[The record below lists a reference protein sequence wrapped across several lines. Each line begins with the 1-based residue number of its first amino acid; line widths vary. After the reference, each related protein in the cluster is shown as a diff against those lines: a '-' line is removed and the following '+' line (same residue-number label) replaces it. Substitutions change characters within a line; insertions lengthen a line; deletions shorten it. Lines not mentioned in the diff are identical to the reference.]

1 MVSHK
6 RTHDEGREEAEE
18 GVKRC
23 RLCYEG
29 EEDSP
34 LVQPCACNGSMKWI
48 HEHCL
53 EQWRRTSTRED
64 AAYCCGECRDYYHDA
79 LSLELLGAR
88 LQAERMAELDISP
101 TLDTLAQ
108 ELQASLP

>member
-18 GVKRC
+18 EEKRC
-23 RLCYEG
+23 RLCYGG